1 MHASL
6 VCDVNELNLYISVD
20 LDLCY
25 HRPIMLL
32 TVQTKQ
38 AAYHFRIV
46 SKTTLAYYTHFVAD
60 PEYGCNVR

>member
-25 HRPIMLL
+25 HRPVRLL
-32 TVQTKQ
+32 TIQTKQ
-38 AAYHFRIV
+38 VAYHFSFF
-46 SKTTLAYYTHFVAD
+46 SKNTLTLWLTSNMGAVED
-60 PEYGCNVR
+60 DS

>member
-25 HRPIMLL
+25 HRPITLL
-32 TVQTKQ
+32 AILEVMPSIQLQALKYRGYHGSTV
-38 AAYHFRIV
+38 
-46 SKTTLAYYTHFVAD
+46 LW
-60 PEYGCNVR
+60 